1 MRGQQMIRRAIRSG
15 VTALAVAFLA
25 VPQLSIAQSANAQ
38 AQVDPLMA
46 KAARIKN
53 MNSQMRITQAQR
65 VEAAKE
71 MKANVER
78 VKAAK
83 AAARAKGIEVPDI
96 GIRGVR
102 AERVSSGQQ
111 MRAGAARS
119 TSATAL
125 PVSEL
130 PAGVGP
136 IGPLD
141 TPDYFTISNWAFSPM
156 LRKFVD
162 TLPGLGSGAPN
173 NLGNFIP
180 VAHPDTS
187 TYPGSDYYEISLK
200 LYTHRFHS
208 DLPPTNVRGYVQTN
222 MGTNEAGTVNDVPPD
237 PINWLGPVIIATK
250 DRPIRVKFKNE
261 LPAGVPDGA
270 GAWPLDPATGQPYP
284 GGEGGNLTIP
294 VDESIQGAGKGPMWP
309 DGTTCDPTPPG
320 VGLHGANCALFP
332 QTRAAIHLHGGRT
345 PWISDGTPHQWILPA
360 ADRANTANPY
370 KQGVSLYNVPDMPVP
385 GPDET
390 TYYWSNQQSARL
402 MFYHDHA
409 WGITRLNVLA
419 GEAAGL
425 LLTDPTEQALAFG
438 PNAVI
443 PGYGTPLVIQ
453 DRTFVDASVNPLSNP
468 PNQIRVRETDPTWN
482 FGSGI
487 PVAGVRPPVTGDF
500 WMPHVYIVAQNP
512 YTPSGV
518 NAFGRWVYGP
528 WFFPPTANLIFPPVP
543 NPYHDANCS
552 DPDPAVLAFC
562 TTPNQPPVIPGTPL
576 PSVGAETFF
585 DTAIVNGQA
594 FPVMDVEP
602 KPYRFRILNAANDR
616 FVNLNIYEADSAQ
629 ITHAHWGGLPVAQNT
644 EVEMCAVPGAA
655 GPAGQ
660 VCWDAAAFPNWPSD
674 GRVEGVPNP
683 AKLGPDIIYIGT
695 EGGFL
700 PKPVVLKGQPLTWV
714 GDPTFF
720 NAGNIDMFNLFIGPA
735 ERADVII
742 DFSAW
747 GGKELI
753 FYNDASAA
761 VPAFDPR
768 FDYVTGAPDMSDSGG
783 YGRVPPWNEAVPGA
797 QLEGPQVGY
806 GPNTRT
812 VMKFR
817 VAAGPGSPFDLAAL
831 QARWAPG
838 FNPDG
843 TVRVGVFQ
851 DSQDDIIVG
860 QADYDGVYPENPTFP
875 SVWPAWGLARIEDT
889 SLMFETVAGT
899 IVTFPMEPKAMHDE
913 MGASFDKEYARMS
926 TNLGTQLSPPL
937 TNNAN
942 MTPFMYTDP
951 ATEFMNA
958 AAMPISP
965 VLGDG
970 TQLWKISHNGV
981 DMHPIHFHIFD
992 VQVINRV
999 GWDGM
1004 IRLPAPQELGW
1015 KDTVRIAP
1023 LEDTIVAMRPWTPP
1037 MPFSIPFSTRPLN
1050 PAIPLAPN
1058 PGSAYG
1064 FTNVDPITQGPLV
1077 PPTTN
1082 VMTSFAWEY
1091 VWHCHILSHE
1101 ENDMMRAI
1109 VLNVVSTIPPA
1120 FSAGPG
1126 FERIGLTDGFR
1137 LTWADPTPVT
1147 YTETGFQSS
1156 PGFGNPASEYG
1167 FRIER
1172 EGATPGVI
1180 TALTPTA
1187 RANQTTFDDTTT
1199 AAFGTYYRYRVVAFN
1214 EAGETASP
1222 WTEVR
1227 AAPATVQPT
1236 AMAITVTNAGS
1247 GGKTQNQWT
1256 KSFAIA
1262 NTVPPNFLAVASGG
1276 TPDGYEYQFEFR
1288 PVGGVYTVV
1297 QPWSA
1302 VNTWTMPA
1310 NTPSQVSTFVG
1321 PTHNLRVSARNSV
1334 NGTPFARVKN
1344 YRVIAP
1350 ATVTALALASVP
1362 AASPQ
1367 FFGTAVA
1374 FTATPTGGAATKQY
1388 QYSRSSDGGLTWTVV
1403 RAWNQTATGNLWTM
1417 PATTPAGNYQVKV
1430 DVRTNGTVIDQ
1441 SATVP
1446 FTIRNRD
1453 ATGVTLTSSPT
1464 GATVAPPV
1472 NFLATGSCF
1481 LNPPTNTQRCTGLT
1495 TATGGGYY
1503 YQFSRSFEGG
1513 PFTVVQPY
1521 GTGRV
1526 YTIPLADI
1534 NGVPTPSGSYK
1545 IRVDVTTSVPN
1556 ADQVPPVFA
1565 EKTVSVQSSQP
1576 ATAVT
1581 LTQTSVIPTP
1591 YGSAATFTASASGG
1605 AAGATYRYRFSV
1617 DNGAT
1622 FSTWGT
1628 IATFSTPTAAL
1639 GGVHNVLVQAT
1650 TAPAPAPTFIGE
1662 VTANT
1667 NYTVVYPA
1675 ATGVGFTSIVPG
1687 SPQPVGTSVT
1697 FTAAGSSS
1705 MVLPASAYQYQF
1717 SRSTD
1722 GTTWTDLQPWSASAT
1737 YNMVGNV
1744 FEGFTLVR
1752 VDVTTEA
1759 VPATVQASFTT
1770 NPGYGLYGL
1779 ATAVGWAP
1787 GSPPATPQIYG
1798 NAVTF
1803 VATASGGGPAVPG
1816 YQYRFLINGTEV
1828 QGWSANASYFMNAAT
1843 LGGIYNVR
1851 VEATTAAAPVPQS
1864 TGEVFAETQHVII
1877 YPDANGVTVSANP
1890 PGGAPAGSPV
1900 TFTAVGSSLQVL
1912 PPSAYKYRFRIND
1925 VVIQDWSGLNTF
1937 LIPNTT
1943 PPGAF
1948 TLLVEVSTQNSAPY
1962 TIQGETTASY
1972 TMGAWPVATGVTL
1985 TSSLPSPQPTAPQIT
2000 FTAVGSSSVVL
2011 PPSAYQYRFQVQDV
2025 NGWRIVQNWGPNNV
2039 WTLLAGSTAGYYN
2052 VVVDVRTGTSATTV
2066 RATRLMF
2073 YGYAP
2078 ATSITIG
2085 TSLPSP
2091 QAVGTAV
2098 TFTATAGP
2106 GPGPYQYQF
2115 LVYRNGVQVATTVY
2129 GASNAYTLLGTSAAG
2144 SYQIIARARGH
2155 STSIFDVQTSMVF
2168 VIQ

>member
-1 MRGQQMIRRAIRSG
+1 
-15 VTALAVAFLA
+15 
-25 VPQLSIAQSANAQ
+25 
-38 AQVDPLMA
+38 
-46 KAARIKN
+46 
-53 MNSQMRITQAQR
+53 
-65 VEAAKE
+65 
-71 MKANVER
+71 
-78 VKAAK
+78 
-83 AAARAKGIEVPDI
+83 
-96 GIRGVR
+96 
-102 AERVSSGQQ
+102 
-111 MRAGAARS
+111 
-119 TSATAL
+119 
-125 PVSEL
+125 
-130 PAGVGP
+130 
-136 IGPLD
+136 
-141 TPDYFTISNWAFSPM
+141 M

-309 DGTTCDPTPPG
+309 DGTTCNPTPPG

-838 FNPDG
+838 LNPDG
-843 TVRVGVFQ
+843 TVRVGVFEE
-851 DSQDDIIVG
+851 SQDPIIVG
-860 QADYDGVYPENPTFP
+860 QADYDGVYPSNPTFP

-889 SLMFETVAGT
+889 SLMFETLAGT

-958 AAMPISP
+958 ALEPISP

-1126 FERIGLTDGFR
+1126 FERIGLTDGYR

-1147 YTETGFQSS
+1147 YTDAGFQSS

-1247 GGKTQNQWT
+1247 GGRTQNAWT
-1256 KSFAIA
+1256 KSFVNI
-1262 NTVPPNFLAVASGG
+1262 VPPIFQAVASGG
-1276 TPDGYEYQFEFR
+1276 TPPGYEYQFEFR
-1288 PVGGVYTVV
+1288 PAGGVYTVV

-1310 NTPSQVSTFVG
+1310 NTPS
-1321 PTHNLRVSARNSV
+1321 
-1334 NGTPFARVKN
+1334 
-1344 YRVIAP
+1344 
-1350 ATVTALALASVP
+1350 
-1362 AASPQ
+1362 
-1367 FFGTAVA
+1367 AVA
-1374 FTATPTGGAATKQY
+1374 P
-1388 QYSRSSDGGLTWTVV
+1388 RPHL
-1403 RAWNQTATGNLWTM
+1403 
-1417 PATTPAGNYQVKV
+1417 
-1430 DVRTNGTVIDQ
+1430 
-1441 SATVP
+1441 
-1446 FTIRNRD
+1446 
-1453 ATGVTLTSSPT
+1453 
-1464 GATVAPPV
+1464 
-1472 NFLATGSCF
+1472 
-1481 LNPPTNTQRCTGLT
+1481 
-1495 TATGGGYY
+1495 
-1503 YQFSRSFEGG
+1503 
-1513 PFTVVQPY
+1513 
-1521 GTGRV
+1521 
-1526 YTIPLADI
+1526 
-1534 NGVPTPSGSYK
+1534 
-1545 IRVDVTTSVPN
+1545 
-1556 ADQVPPVFA
+1556 
-1565 EKTVSVQSSQP
+1565 
-1576 ATAVT
+1576 
-1581 LTQTSVIPTP
+1581 
-1591 YGSAATFTASASGG
+1591 
-1605 AAGATYRYRFSV
+1605 
-1617 DNGAT
+1617 
-1622 FSTWGT
+1622 
-1628 IATFSTPTAAL
+1628 
-1639 GGVHNVLVQAT
+1639 
-1650 TAPAPAPTFIGE
+1650 
-1662 VTANT
+1662 
-1667 NYTVVYPA
+1667 
-1675 ATGVGFTSIVPG
+1675 
-1687 SPQPVGTSVT
+1687 
-1697 FTAAGSSS
+1697 
-1705 MVLPASAYQYQF
+1705 
-1717 SRSTD
+1717 
-1722 GTTWTDLQPWSASAT
+1722 
-1737 YNMVGNV
+1737 
-1744 FEGFTLVR
+1744 
-1752 VDVTTEA
+1752 
-1759 VPATVQASFTT
+1759 
-1770 NPGYGLYGL
+1770 
-1779 ATAVGWAP
+1779 
-1787 GSPPATPQIYG
+1787 
-1798 NAVTF
+1798 
-1803 VATASGGGPAVPG
+1803 
-1816 YQYRFLINGTEV
+1816 
-1828 QGWSANASYFMNAAT
+1828 
-1843 LGGIYNVR
+1843 
-1851 VEATTAAAPVPQS
+1851 
-1864 TGEVFAETQHVII
+1864 
-1877 YPDANGVTVSANP
+1877 
-1890 PGGAPAGSPV
+1890 
-1900 TFTAVGSSLQVL
+1900 
-1912 PPSAYKYRFRIND
+1912 
-1925 VVIQDWSGLNTF
+1925 
-1937 LIPNTT
+1937 
-1943 PPGAF
+1943 
-1948 TLLVEVSTQNSAPY
+1948 
-1962 TIQGETTASY
+1962 
-1972 TMGAWPVATGVTL
+1972 
-1985 TSSLPSPQPTAPQIT
+1985 
-2000 FTAVGSSSVVL
+2000 
-2011 PPSAYQYRFQVQDV
+2011 
-2025 NGWRIVQNWGPNNV
+2025 
-2039 WTLLAGSTAGYYN
+2039 
-2052 VVVDVRTGTSATTV
+2052 
-2066 RATRLMF
+2066 
-2073 YGYAP
+2073 
-2078 ATSITIG
+2078 
-2085 TSLPSP
+2085 
-2091 QAVGTAV
+2091 
-2098 TFTATAGP
+2098 
-2106 GPGPYQYQF
+2106 
-2115 LVYRNGVQVATTVY
+2115 
-2129 GASNAYTLLGTSAAG
+2129 
-2144 SYQIIARARGH
+2144 
-2155 STSIFDVQTSMVF
+2155 
-2168 VIQ
+2168 

>member
-1 MRGQQMIRRAIRSG
+1 M
-15 VTALAVAFLA
+15 
-25 VPQLSIAQSANAQ
+25 
-38 AQVDPLMA
+38 
-46 KAARIKN
+46 
-53 MNSQMRITQAQR
+53 
-65 VEAAKE
+65 
-71 MKANVER
+71 
-78 VKAAK
+78 
-83 AAARAKGIEVPDI
+83 
-96 GIRGVR
+96 
-102 AERVSSGQQ
+102 
-111 MRAGAARS
+111 
-119 TSATAL
+119 
-125 PVSEL
+125 
-130 PAGVGP
+130 
-136 IGPLD
+136 
-141 TPDYFTISNWAFSPM
+141 
-156 LRKFVD
+156 
-162 TLPGLGSGAPN
+162 
-173 NLGNFIP
+173 
-180 VAHPDTS
+180 
-187 TYPGSDYYEISLK
+187 
-200 LYTHRFHS
+200 
-208 DLPPTNVRGYVQTN
+208 
-222 MGTNEAGTVNDVPPD
+222 NDVPPD

-838 FNPDG
+838 LNPDG
-843 TVRVGVFQ
+843 TVRVGVFEE
-851 DSQDDIIVG
+851 SQDPIIVG
-860 QADYDGVYPENPTFP
+860 QADYDGVYPSNPTFP

-889 SLMFETVAGT
+889 SLMFETLAGT

-958 AAMPISP
+958 ALEPISP

-1126 FERIGLTDGFR
+1126 FERIGLTDGYR

-1147 YTETGFQSS
+1147 YTDAGFQSS

-1350 ATVTALALASVP
+1350 ETVTALTLASVP

-1367 FFGTAVA
+1367 YFGTAVA

-1417 PATTPAGNYQVKV
+1417 PATTPAGNYEVKV

-1446 FTIRNRD
+1446 FTIRNRE

-1481 LNPPTNTQRCTGLT
+1481 LNPPTNTQRCPGLT

-1521 GTGRV
+1521 GTGRI

-1534 NGVPTPSGSYK
+1534 NGVPTPSGSYT

-1565 EKTVSVQSSQP
+1565 EKTVEVQSTLP

-1605 AAGATYRYRFSV
+1605 AAGAMYRYRFSV
-1617 DNGAT
+1617 DSGAT
-1622 FSTWGT
+1622 FSTWDT

-1639 GGVHNVLVQAT
+1639 GGVHNVVVQAT

-1662 VTANT
+1662 VTANA

-1744 FEGFTLVR
+1744 FEGFTLVK

-1770 NPGYGLYGL
+1770 TSRYGLYGP
-1779 ATAVGWAP
+1779 ATAVNWVTV
-1787 GSPPATPQIYG
+1787 PAASWTYNTG
-1798 NAVTF
+1798 THTF
-1803 VATASGGGPAVPG
+1803 VAQGVGGGPAVPG
-1816 YQYRFLINGTEV
+1816 YNYRFLVDGVEV
-1828 QGWSANASYFMNAAT
+1828 QGWSSNASYIMPADF
-1843 LGGIYNVR
+1843 LGGVHVVR
-1851 VEATTAAAPVPQS
+1851 VEATTAVAPAPQS
-1864 TGEVFAETQHVII
+1864 TGQVFNVSTHTIN
-1877 YPDANGVTVSANP
+1877 YPPSTGVTVVVS
-1890 PGGAPAGSPV
+1890 PATSRAYGTGTT
-1900 TFTAVGSSLQVL
+1900 TFTATGSPNTL
-1912 PPSAYKYRFRIND
+1912 PASAFSYRFLVGGAVRQN
-1925 VVIQDWSGLNTF
+1925 WSTNNVYVMPATEPVGAKEILIESTTQLNPTA
-1937 LIPNTT
+1937 LQ
-1943 PPGAF
+1943 GADYQG
-1948 TLLVEVSTQNSAPY
+1948 TY
-1962 TIQGETTASY
+1962 TITNP
-1972 TMGAWPVATGVTL
+1972 PVATGVTIAQP
-1985 TSSLPSPQPTAPQIT
+1985 LPSPQSLGTTVTYVAT
-2000 FTAVGSSSVVL
+2000 GSSSVVL
-2011 PPSAYQYRFQVQDV
+2011 DPSAYQYQFVVNDV
-2025 NGWRIVQNWGPNNV
+2025 NGNRIVQAWSANNS
-2039 WTLLAGSTAGYYN
+2039 WTIPSTVAGYY
-2052 VVVDVRTGTSATTV
+2052 A
-2066 RATRLMF
+2066 
-2073 YGYAP
+2073 
-2078 ATSITIG
+2078 
-2085 TSLPSP
+2085 
-2091 QAVGTAV
+2091 
-2098 TFTATAGP
+2098 
-2106 GPGPYQYQF
+2106 
-2115 LVYRNGVQVATTVY
+2115 VYRPVPDSGYDDGSDGCRACDGVRVCSGHQCERPCD
-2129 GASNAYTLLGTSAAG
+2129 SA
-2144 SYQIIARARGH
+2144 
-2155 STSIFDVQTSMVF
+2155 
-2168 VIQ
+2168 